1 MGETLR
7 EVILA
12 FDSTTAIMLF
22 TPAMVAIAVWHE
34 VRERRWRRG
43 R

>member
-1 MGETLR
+1 MNETLR

-12 FDSTTAIMLF
+12 FDGTTAIVLF

-34 VRERRWRRG
+34 VRERRRRRG